1 MIGMNA
7 TREAAWR
14 IRIRAPAGSSLVEA
28 VAVMTLTSIVMAVIA
43 GICVAQMRL
52 ARAAAAHVA
61 AAETVR
67 TASSVLAG
75 EARRMTAA
83 DVSGWSSDS
92 LAVRAFR
99 GSGLPCGTSPG
110 GVLVRYT
117 GDRLPD
123 PAKDSVLVVR
133 AAADAAVMLL
143 AVAPAVGRCAALAG
157 ETILRL
163 ETSEP
168 VPLAAVLLL
177 FESGSYHLSTRALR
191 YRIGS
196 GGRQPL
202 TTQSLTHP
210 FSRFS
215 AVSADGIRFQLETQ
229 GRRSEQ
235 AAMFTP
241 PISPP

>member
-1 MIGMNA
+1 MSAI
-7 TREAAWR
+7 REARRRNRLHAR
-14 IRIRAPAGSSLVEA
+14 AGSSLVEA

-52 ARAAAAHVA
+52 ARAAAAHAA
-61 AAETVR
+61 AAEAIR

-83 DVSGWSSDS
+83 DVGGWSSDS
-92 LAVRAFR
+92 LAMRAFR
-99 GSGLPCGTSPG
+99 GSGVPCGTTPG
-110 GVLVRYT
+110 GVLVRYK

-133 AAADAAVMLL
+133 AAAETGLL
-143 AVAPAVGRCAALAG
+143 LLDDAPAAGECAALAD
-157 ETILRL
+157 EIVLRL
-163 ETSEP
+163 ETTAS
-168 VPLAAVLLL
+168 VPQAAVLLV
-177 FESGSYHLSTRALR
+177 FESGSYHLRTGALR
-191 YRIGS
+191 YRIGA

-202 TTQSLTHP
+202 TVQTLGHP

-215 AVSADGIRFQLETQ
+215 AVTTHGIRFQLEAL
-229 GRRSEQ
+229 GRRSGH

-241 PISPP
+241 PLDPP